1 MADLA
6 RLAGPQ
12 QSETNTGYGLLLS
25 GTFDMSVGE
34 LTALLADP
42 AAIARDTVLY
52 LNMSSSSDTLPA
64 GVDRAARG
72 G

>member
-1 MADLA
+1 
-6 RLAGPQ
+6 
-12 QSETNTGYGLLLS
+12 
-25 GTFDMSVGE
+25 MSVGE